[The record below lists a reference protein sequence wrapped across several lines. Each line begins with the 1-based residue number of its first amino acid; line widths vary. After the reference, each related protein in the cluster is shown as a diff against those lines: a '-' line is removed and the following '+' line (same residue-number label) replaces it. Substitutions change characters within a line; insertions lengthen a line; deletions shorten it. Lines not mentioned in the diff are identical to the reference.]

1 MMVDITNFVD
11 VDPAEVHV
19 TELVYYPVLKQ
30 LMDENEDIDDLKEA
44 IRKKFTG
51 VVVSDKMAKTIVVKV
66 EAVKIHPK
74 YHKRYVISRKYK
86 VHDEKDTYK
95 TGDTV
100 TFIGCRPFS
109 KDKKWRVVTE

>member
-1 MMVDITNFVD
+1 MVTKKQTTSAVKK
-11 VDPAEVHV
+11 PAAKTVAKV
-19 TELVYYPVLKQ
+19 AKTPVATPK
-30 LMDENEDIDDLKEA
+30 KEA